1 MAGEFVVVNRHLV
14 RRLIDLGL
22 WNAETRDAIVAADG
36 SVQGIAGLSDHDK
49 AVFKTAW
56 ELRQKALIDLSADRG
71 PFVCQ
76 SQSLNLFVTE
86 PTFKKLSSMHF
97 YAFRKGLKTGMYYLR
112 TQSASKPVQITI
124 AAAAAAQP
132 PKEPEECLMCSA

>member
-1 MAGEFVVVNRHLV
+1 
-14 RRLIDLGL
+14 
-22 WNAETRDAIVAADG
+22 
-36 SVQGIAGLSDHDK
+36 VQGVEGLSERDK

-56 ELRQKALIDLSADRG
+56 ELRQKSLIDLSANRG

-112 TQSASKPVQITI
+112 TQSASTPVQVTL
-124 AAAAAAQP
+124 AQP
-132 PKEPEECLMCSA
+132 ATLAQPSAPTLAVQQPEDENGCLMCSA